1 MNATDRFTCGGS
13 SPIWP
18 TGRRTRPQG
27 NGSTWLVQLVVVLG
41 LLLYAVAGWAQAP
54 AERTLIADV
63 IPQVIPPESQTV
75 PNQKIMSLIKTR
87 ANAEYQAE
95 VVKEDVRRLYETKLF
110 ADIRVLTKPTE
121 DNRINV
127 IFQLKELPG
136 IVQEVIYKGANHLKQ
151 DELEALTGLKKGLP
165 LNPWA
170 TQKAR
175 QAILDKYKEKGRLS
189 ASVDILEG
197 DKIGDRRIVFN
208 ITEGPVARV
217 NRVDFVGN
225 HFVTQGRLRTQIKSS
240 RPFLGLIGG
249 EFNPLVADNDVNLLE
264 EYYKSFGFHDVRV
277 RRELQWDESQRHV
290 RLIFHIKEGKQYRIS
305 AFEVTGV
312 SPEKRQELLPLIT
325 DIHKGDIYNQHKIE
339 TDQNKMKDWIG
350 YKGQEASIQ
359 PVVYYPPDQPGQVL
373 VQYAVHERPPA
384 RVGQILIAGNEVT
397 RQNVILRQ
405 VPLYPGQILTYP
417 DLRVAERNLAKLNIF
432 ETNPEKGIRP
442 TVTVLDN
449 NDDTEFKD
457 VLVQVKETQT
467 GSFLL
472 GLGVNSDAG
481 LTGSIVL
488 NERNFDLFRPP
499 TSLDDFFSGR
509 AFRGAGQEFRIE
521 AVPGTQLQRYTV
533 NFREP
538 FLFDSLYSL
547 SVGGYYY
554 DRVYNEDRESRLG
567 GRITIGRQLNK
578 YWSASA
584 GIRIENVGIH
594 DVSVFA
600 PYDYQAVVGNNF
612 LLGLRAGVTRD
623 SRDSYLRPTEG
634 SHLEFSFEQVL
645 GEFTFPVVNVEGTK
659 YFTVY
664 QRPDGSGRQVL
675 AARTQ
680 LAYAGSNAPVY
691 ERFYAGGFQSMRGFE
706 FRGVSPDINGFKVG
720 GDFMFLNS
728 VEYQIPLLAND
739 MMYVVGFVDSGTVE
753 PTVEFRDYRVS
764 AGVGLRI
771 VVPMLGPVPIALD
784 FGFPIVKAST
794 DRTQVFSFWVGFFH

>member
-1 MNATDRFTCGGS
+1 VLGA
-13 SPIWP
+13 
-18 TGRRTRPQG
+18 
-27 NGSTWLVQLVVVLG
+27 LLG
-41 LLLYAVAGWAQAP
+41 LLLAATASLGQAP

-63 IPQVIPPESQTV
+63 LVKVYPAESQTT
-75 PNQKIMSLIKTR
+75 PTQRITSMLKTR
-87 ANAEYQAE
+87 PNSEFQAE
-95 VVKEDVRRLYETKLF
+95 VVKEDVKRLYETKLF
-110 ADIRVLTKPTE
+110 ANVRVLTTPTD
-121 DNRINV
+121 DNRVNV
-127 IFQLKELPG
+127 IFQVQELPG
-136 IVQEVIYKGANHLKQ
+136 IIQEVIYKGANHLKQ
-151 DELEALTGLKKGLP
+151 DELDTITGLKKGLP

-170 TQKAR
+170 TQRAR

-197 DKIGDRRIVFN
+197 DKIGDTRVVFN
-208 ITEGPVARV
+208 ITEGSVARV
-217 NRVDFVGN
+217 SRIDFVGN
-225 HFVTQGRLRTQIKSS
+225 HFVSANRLRTQVKSS

-249 EFNPLVADNDVNLLE
+249 EFNPMMADNDVTLLL
-264 EYYKSFGFHDVRV
+264 EYYKNFGFHDVRV
-277 RRELQWDESQRHV
+277 GRELQWDEAQQHV
-290 RLIFHIKEGKQYRIS
+290 RLIFHIKEGKQYRIGS
-305 AFEVTGV
+305 FEVTGV
-312 SPEKRQELLPLIT
+312 SPEKRAELVKLVT
-325 DIHKGDIYNQHKIE
+325 DVKPGQVYNQQKIE
-339 TDQNKMKDWIG
+339 LDQTKMKDWIG
-350 YKGQEASIQ
+350 YQGQEAAIQ
-359 PVVYYPPDQPGQVL
+359 PVVYYPPDQPGQVML
-373 VQYAVHERPPA
+373 QYEVHERPPA
-384 RVGQILIAGNEVT
+384 RVGQIIIAGNDVT

-432 ETNPEKGIRP
+432 EANQEKGIRP
-442 TVTVLDN
+442 TLTVLDN
-449 NDDTEFKD
+449 NDDSPFKD

-467 GSFLL
+467 GSFLV

-547 SVGGYYY
+547 SVGAYYY
-554 DRVYNEDRESRLG
+554 DRIYNEDDESRLG

-578 YWSASA
+578 YWSAS
-584 GIRIENVGIH
+584 GGVRIENVGIH
-594 DVSVFA
+594 NVSPFA

-634 SHLEFSFEQVL
+634 SHVEFSFEQVL

-659 YFTVY
+659 YFTIY

-675 AARTQ
+675 AARSQ
-680 LAYAGSNAPVY
+680 FAYAGSNAPVY
-691 ERFYAGGFQSMRGFE
+691 ERFYAGGFASMRGFE

-728 VEYQIPLLAND
+728 LEYQIPLLAND
-739 MMYVVGFVDSGTVE
+739 MIYAVAFVDSGTVE
-753 PTVEFRDYRVS
+753 PRMELHDYRVS
-764 AGVGLRI
+764 AGFGLRI

-784 FGFPIVKAST
+784 FGFPIVKDPT
-794 DRTQVFSFWVGFFH
+794 DNTQVFSFWVGFFH